1 MEIQVSEAG
10 SSVEEEEIK
19 RKPRRERRAIE
30 GTEKPRRERRATEAT
45 EKKGLKDPPA
55 HQAEIPDAA
64 GNAASWKLRILPSDR
79 GGVLGTGTRASP

>member
-19 RKPRRERRAIE
+19 RKLRRERRAIE
-30 GTEKPRRERRATEAT
+30 GTEAT

-55 HQAEIPDAA
+55 HQAEIPEAA
-64 GNAASWKLRILPSDR
+64 GKAASWKLRILPSDR